1 MQIANLMKKS
11 NIFSIA
17 LSALLIGMVACKSET
32 TPPDDG
38 GTDPEPVKVES
49 VSLDE
54 ETLSLLVGEIATLTE
69 TVLPADAEDKDV
81 TWETSDETV
90 ATVEGGLVTAIAPG
104 EATITVI
111 TVDGEKEDECVV
123 TVDPVIVDVAGISLN
138 KAVVSML
145 EGDEVQLEVI
155 FEPANAS
162 NKNVIWESND
172 ESLVTVDENGLLT
185 GISNITFEAANYA
198 TTEAPE
204 PVTITA
210 ISEDGDFEASCKVL
224 ISTLGA
230 ITFLTDETWGDLGDG
245 KIWSDALKASGAV
258 DTYSQGRA
266 DCGIVARK
274 NIPVEAVVGGGDYFT
289 LGAILAYPEFLCPD
303 GWAVPSLD
311 DYNALNLAFGGTGDL
326 TVSQSD
332 ATISIKYVDEWGA
345 IYAGNTANTGNIQ
358 NHFTSNLSGNYWTN
372 TAPGAD
378 RSMAYAFQVGN
389 TMRVFSQN
397 GSFGYNIRCVKEA
410 PAAE

>member
-1 MQIANLMKKS
+1 M
-11 NIFSIA
+11 
-17 LSALLIGMVACKSET
+17 
-32 TPPDDG
+32 
-38 GTDPEPVKVES
+38 
-49 VSLDE
+49 
-54 ETLSLLVGEIATLTE
+54 
-69 TVLPADAEDKDV
+69 
-81 TWETSDETV
+81 
-90 ATVEGGLVTAIAPG
+90 
-104 EATITVI
+104 
-111 TVDGEKEDECVV
+111 
-123 TVDPVIVDVAGISLN
+123 
-138 KAVVSML
+138 
-145 EGDEVQLEVI
+145 
-155 FEPANAS
+155 
-162 NKNVIWESND
+162 
-172 ESLVTVDENGLLT
+172 
-185 GISNITFEAANYA
+185 
-198 TTEAPE
+198 
-204 PVTITA
+204 
-210 ISEDGDFEASCKVL
+210 
-224 ISTLGA
+224 
-230 ITFLTDETWGDLGDG
+230 
-245 KIWSDALKASGAV
+245 KASGAV